1 MRRWRFRRNDDH
13 GASAV
18 EFALVLP
25 LLVLLVFGIFEFGRA
40 FSIQVQLSG
49 AAREGAR
56 VMAIQGDAAAARNA
70 TRAAAPAIGAPLTN
84 GEITVAPAACSP
96 GAPVT
101 VTANRSINFNIPL
114 FNVGTFD
121 LQGVGVMRC
130 GG

>member
-1 MRRWRFRRNDDH
+1 MQAVRNRVDDS

-56 VMAIQGDAAAARNA
+56 VMAIQNDAAAARDA

-84 GEITVAPAACSP
+84 GEIGVVPASCTP
-96 GAPVT
+96 GAAVT

-114 FNVGTFD
+114 FDAGTFN

>member
-1 MRRWRFRRNDDH
+1 MHGTRNRTVDDG

-56 VMAIQGDAAAARNA
+56 VMAIQDDAAAARDA
-70 TRAAAPAIGAPLTN
+70 TRDAAPAIGAPLTD
-84 GEITVAPAACSP
+84 GEITVGACSP
-96 GAPVT
+96 GDPVT
-101 VTANRSINFNIPL
+101 VTASRAINFNIPL
-114 FNVGTFD
+114 FNAGTFN